1 MPVNVNAKA
10 APATERK
17 KITSCTWEEL
27 ARHNTKEDCWISVDG
42 KIYDVTEWIPKHPG
56 GEDLLC
62 LSAGRDC
69 TNLFESYHLTNKP
82 AAILEKYCIGSI
94 KDHELPKYTVK
105 SNFYATLKQRI
116 VKKLEDAKVDPQQGW
131 KVWARL
137 GFVYAFFAFAY
148 YFVHFGTTSTSVLSA
163 IGCGLLLGLAEVFF
177 SMHILHDASHAA
189 LSHSPL
195 AWKLIGASYEICV
208 GANFYSWLHQ
218 HVIGH
223 HLYTNVRG
231 ADPDLGEGDVDFR
244 RISPAQKWRP
254 FYQYQHIYA
263 PILYGLLGFKYR
275 MQDWQVYVWRKNGQ
289 IRVLNPPTFFVVL
302 WVLGKFVFLVGRLI
316 VPLAVMSFSRI
327 LLMFF
332 IAEFTLGYYLAF
344 VFQVSHVAPGLD
356 FHHTPMQPEP
366 AQEFE
371 EDWAISQVRTTQ
383 DYGHGSFLTTFLTGA
398 LNYQTIH
405 HLFPTIAQDHYPLIA
420 PVVVDT
426 CKEFG
431 IEFKVLSGFPEAFG
445 SHIQHLKDMGAQP
458 EEEKK
463 AAEAAQ
469 MKKNK

>member
-1 MPVNVNAKA
+1 MKVKA
-10 APATERK
+10 GTEKK
-17 KITSCTWEEL
+17 KINCTWEEL
-27 ARHNTKEDCWISVDG
+27 ARHNNKDDCWIAVDG
-42 KIYDVTEWIPKHPG
+42 KVYDVTEWIPKHPG
-56 GEDLLC
+56 GEDLLI

-82 AAILEKYCIGSI
+82 SQILEKYNIGTVGDS
-94 KDHELPKYTVK
+94 ELPKYTVK
-105 SNFYATLKQRI
+105 SPFYDTLKKRVVERLAEQKI
-116 VKKLEDAKVDPQQGW
+116 DPQSGW

-137 GFVYAFFAFAY
+137 AFVYSFFAFAY
-148 YFVHFGTTSTSVLSA
+148 WFVHFGTSATSVLSA
-163 IGCGLLLGLAEVFF
+163 IACGLLLGFSEVLF

-189 LSHSPL
+189 LSHNPL

-254 FYQYQHIYA
+254 FYQYQHLYA
-263 PILYGLLGFKYR
+263 PMLYGLLGFKYR
-275 MQDWQVYVWRKNGQ
+275 MQDWQVYLWRKNGQ
-289 IRVLNPPTFFVVL
+289 IRVLNPPTFFVIL
-302 WVLGKFVFLVGRLI
+302 WIIGKFVFLTGRLV

-327 LLMFF
+327 IIMFLV
-332 IAEFTLGYYLAF
+332 AEFTLGYYLAF

-366 AQEFE
+366 AAAIKD
-371 EDWAISQVRTTQ
+371 DWAISQVRTTQ
-383 DYGHGSFLTTFLTGA
+383 DYGHGSFLCAFLTGA
-398 LNYQTIH
+398 LNYQTVH
-405 HLFPTIAQDHYPLIA
+405 HLFPTIAQDHYPAVA
-420 PVVVDT
+420 PVVIET

-431 IEFKVLSGFPEAFG
+431 IEFKVLPGFLEAFK
-445 SHIQHLKDMGAQP
+445 SHLQHLKDMGQQP

-463 AAEAAQ
+463 QAQ
-469 MKKNK
+469 KKAQSAGKRNKQA